1 MRSIILWLIA
11 LLAGWAQPGFAGGE
25 GKQEIWSAL
34 KEGGYV
40 LLIRHAVTEPGI
52 GDPDHFTLDD
62 CSTQRNLSTQGRA
75 DAKRIGEAFRQHEIP
90 VSEVLS
96 SRWCRCIDTAQLAF
110 GEVTPSPMLDSIF
123 REGGKTAEERTRSV
137 ADAIARMPPDRNL
150 VMVTHQVNIQA
161 LAGVSVAA
169 GEVVVAKPGGHSGL
183 AVVGRLRLH

>member
-1 MRSIILWLIA
+1 MRNIILWLIA
-11 LLAGWAQPGFAGGE
+11 LLSGLAHPGLAAGE
-25 GKQEIWSAL
+25 GEQEIWAAL

-40 LLIRHAVTEPGI
+40 VLIRHAITDPGI
-52 GDPDHFTLDD
+52 GDPDNFKLGD
-62 CSTQRNLSTQGRA
+62 CSTQRNLSAQGRA
-75 DAKRIGEAFRQHEIP
+75 DAKRIGEAFRRQGIP

-110 GEVTPSPMLDSIF
+110 GKVTPSPMLDSIF
-123 REGGKTAEERTRSV
+123 TERGKAAEERTRSV

-169 GEVVVAKPGGHSGL
+169 GEVVVAKPGRPSGL